1 MSLYH
6 QTGVEQ
12 LPYGYKF
19 VGEASFGA
27 SVLAITYILIHI
39 KAQLT
44 WRHMPASMTPPG
56 TTADATDDRDDLVF
70 ADEADAPFTA
80 AQSGAT
86 PAAGCAASAA
96 WRILVVDDDADVHS
110 TTTFALKGVEM
121 QGRPLAFLHAY
132 SAEEA
137 RALLARETDIAV
149 VLLDVVMERPDA
161 GLQLVRQIREE
172 LGMIEVRIILRT
184 GQPGYAPELD
194 AIRGYD
200 INDYRTKSELTRTKL
215 YTAVAAAVRSYAQLR
230 DLAASRA
237 GLEQILGAGAQL
249 MALHGVR
256 DAARG
261 VLRQLGALLGRP
273 PTGVLCVRE
282 SGHARP
288 DTVRVVAGAG
298 EHAALEGAE
307 LGAGRHGAIAEA
319 ALRALDARRRTHGDG
334 WLTLHLRGKAGRDFV
349 ACLPFERP
357 LGELECRL
365 LDVFASV
372 AAVSLENVELV
383 THLNQAAFRDQ
394 LTGLPNRTRLVEL
407 IDAALAGPQRDSATL
422 ALVDLD
428 HFAETNDALGHH
440 FGDLLLV
447 AVGRRLA
454 SRLKGGPGAR
464 VEVARIGADIFCV
477 LGDASAVQPAPIAAL
492 FREPFRIDGQDVQVS
507 GTLGLVRLGEHDG
520 SGADALKDADI
531 ALKRAKSQQR
541 AGHFYFS
548 RSMGVEIRE
557 RVRMMHALRSGFR
570 RGELFLA
577 YQPQVDLATSR
588 PFGAEALLRWRTE
601 DGRLVGPDRFIPI
614 AEYSGLIVDIGEW
627 VLRQALAELVRLR
640 AGGHHAFTMSVN
652 VSQVQFRHPH
662 FVDMLRRAL
671 DDTGAPPDYVEL
683 EITESMAMEEPALLV
698 EKLAQVKRTGVS
710 IAIDDF
716 GTGFSSLSH
725 LQRLQVDRLKIDR
738 TFVTEITGS
747 ARGSSIAEMVIQL
760 GRNLGLSVIAE
771 GVEDEREA
779 QILRNLG
786 CPLAQGYLF
795 ARPLS
800 PQALLAWLDDQALTR
815 AA

>member
-1 MSLYH
+1 MSAPMPPSGTLT
-6 QTGVEQ
+6 Q
-12 LPYGYKF
+12 
-19 VGEASFGA
+19 ASG
-27 SVLAITYILIHI
+27 
-39 KAQLT
+39 
-44 WRHMPASMTPPG
+44 
-56 TTADATDDRDDLVF
+56 DRDDLVF
-70 ADEADAPFTA
+70 ADEADLSPPALA
-80 AQSGAT
+80 NAT
-86 PAAGCAASAA
+86 

-110 TTTFALKGVEM
+110 TTTFALKNVEM
-121 QGRPLAFLHAY
+121 QGRPLEFLHAY
-132 SAEEA
+132 SAREA
-137 RALLARETDIAV
+137 RAILEQQPDIAV

-184 GQPGYAPELD
+184 GQPGYAPEID

-215 YTAVAAAVRSYAQLR
+215 YTAVAAAVRSYQQLR
-230 DLAASRA
+230 ALDASRA
-237 GLEQILGAGAQL
+237 GLEHIVAAGASL
-249 MALHGVR
+249 MSLHGVV
-256 DAARG
+256 DVAQG
-261 VLRQLGALLGRP
+261 VLRQAATLLGQAP
-273 PTGVLCVRE
+273 DGVLCVRE
-282 SGHARP
+282 SAQGRPDILHVVAAAGDHARFEGRELNHERYP
-288 DTVRVVAGAG
+288 RLAEVAGRTLASRSG
-298 EHAALEGAE
+298 LEA
-307 LGAGRHGAIAEA
+307 H
-319 ALRALDARRRTHGDG
+319 G
-334 WLTLHLRGKAGRDFV
+334 WLSLHFPGKAGRDFA
-349 ACLPFERP
+349 ACIPFERQ
-357 LGELECRL
+357 LGDLERRL
-365 LDVFASV
+365 LEVFASV
-372 AAVSLENVELV
+372 VAVGLDNVELV

-407 IDAALAGPQRDSATL
+407 IDAQLAGPQRRAATL

-447 AVGRRLA
+447 SVGKRLK
-454 SRLKGGPGAR
+454 SRLDPR
-464 VEVARIGADIFCV
+464 LEIARIGGDIFCV
-477 LGDASAVQPAPIAAL
+477 LGDCGAVQPAAIQAL
-492 FREPFRIDGQDVQVS
+492 FRVPFHIDGQDVQVS
-507 GTLGLVRLGEHDG
+507 ATLGLVRLSEHDG

-557 RVRMMHALRSGFR
+557 RVRMMHALRSGFQ

-577 YQPQVDLATSR
+577 YQPQVDLASNR

-640 AGGHHAFTMSVN
+640 AAGHLDFTMSVN
-652 VSQVQFRHPH
+652 VSQVQFRHPQ
-662 FVDMLRRAL
+662 FVDMLGRAL
-671 DDTGAPPDYVEL
+671 DATGAPPQFVEL
-683 EITESMAMEEPALLV
+683 EITESMAMEEPALLI

-771 GVEDEREA
+771 GVEDERQA
-779 QILRNLG
+779 HILRTLG
-786 CPLAQGYLF
+786 CPLAQGFLF

-800 PQALLAWLDDQALTR
+800 PEALQEWLGNQALT
-815 AA
+815 AAA

>member
-1 MSLYH
+1 MSAPMPPMGTLT
-6 QTGVEQ
+6 QTCG
-12 LPYGYKF
+12 
-19 VGEASFGA
+19 
-27 SVLAITYILIHI
+27 
-39 KAQLT
+39 
-44 WRHMPASMTPPG
+44 
-56 TTADATDDRDDLVF
+56 DRDDLVF
-70 ADEADAPFTA
+70 ADEA
-80 AQSGAT
+80 G
-86 PAAGCAASAA
+86 PALPASAGAA

-110 TTTFALKGVEM
+110 TTTFALKNVEM
-121 QGRPLAFLHAY
+121 QGRPLEFLHAY
-132 SAEEA
+132 SAREA
-137 RALLARETDIAV
+137 RAILERQPDIAV

-184 GQPGYAPELD
+184 GQPGYAPEIE

-215 YTAVAAAVRSYAQLR
+215 YTAVAAAVRSYQQLR
-230 DLAASRA
+230 ALDASRA
-237 GLEQILGAGAQL
+237 GLERIVSAGASL
-249 MALHGVR
+249 MSLHGVL
-256 DAARG
+256 DVAQS
-261 VLRQLGALLGRP
+261 VLRQAAGLLGQAP
-273 PTGVLCVRE
+273 DGVLCVRE
-282 SGHARP
+282 SGQGRPDILHVVAAAGDHARLEGRELSP
-288 DTVRVVAGAG
+288 QRYPVLAEVAGRT
-298 EHAALEGAE
+298 
-307 LGAGRHGAIAEA
+307 LGARSGLEEH
-319 ALRALDARRRTHGDG
+319 G
-334 WLTLHLRGKAGRDFV
+334 WLSLHFPGKAGRDFA
-349 ACLPFERP
+349 ACIPFERQV
-357 LGELECRL
+357 GDLERRL
-365 LDVFASV
+365 LEVFASV
-372 AAVSLENVELV
+372 VAVGLDNVELV

-407 IDAALAGPQRDSATL
+407 IDALLAGPERRSATL

-447 AVGRRLA
+447 AVGKRLK
-454 SRLKGGPGAR
+454 SRLDPR
-464 VEVARIGADIFCV
+464 LEIARIGGDIFCV
-477 LGDASAVQPAPIAAL
+477 LGEAGAVQPGAIQAL
-492 FREPFRIDGQDVQVS
+492 FRVPFHIDGQDVQVS
-507 GTLGLVRLGEHDG
+507 ATLGLVRLSEHDG

-557 RVRMMHALRSGFR
+557 RVRMMHALRSGFQ

-577 YQPQVDLATSR
+577 YQPQVDLGSNR

-627 VLRQALAELVRLR
+627 VLRQALLELVRLR
-640 AGGHHAFTMSVN
+640 ASGHLDFTMSVN
-652 VSQVQFRHPH
+652 VSQVQFRHPQ

-671 DDTGAPPDYVEL
+671 DVTGAPPEFVEL

-771 GVEDEREA
+771 GVEDERQA
-779 QILRNLG
+779 HILRTLG
-786 CPLAQGYLF
+786 CPLAQGFLYS
-795 ARPLS
+795 RPLS
-800 PQALLAWLDDQALTR
+800 PEALQEWLGKQALT
-815 AA
+815 AAA

>member
-1 MSLYH
+1 MSAPMPPMGTLT
-6 QTGVEQ
+6 QTCG
-12 LPYGYKF
+12 
-19 VGEASFGA
+19 
-27 SVLAITYILIHI
+27 
-39 KAQLT
+39 
-44 WRHMPASMTPPG
+44 
-56 TTADATDDRDDLVF
+56 DRDDLVF
-70 ADEADAPFTA
+70 ADEA
-80 AQSGAT
+80 G
-86 PAAGCAASAA
+86 PALPASAGAA

-110 TTTFALKGVEM
+110 TTTFALKNVEM
-121 QGRPLAFLHAY
+121 QGRPLEFLHAY
-132 SAEEA
+132 SAREA
-137 RALLARETDIAV
+137 RAILERQPDIAV

-184 GQPGYAPELD
+184 GQPGYAPEIE

-215 YTAVAAAVRSYAQLR
+215 YTAVAAAVRSYQQLR
-230 DLAASRA
+230 ALDAGRA
-237 GLEQILGAGAQL
+237 GLERIVSAGASL
-249 MALHGVR
+249 MSLHGVA
-256 DAARG
+256 DVAQS
-261 VLRQLGALLGRP
+261 VLRQAAGLLGQAP
-273 PTGVLCVRE
+273 DGVLCVRE
-282 SGHARP
+282 SGQGRPDILHVVAAAGDHARLEGRELSP
-288 DTVRVVAGAG
+288 QRYPVLAEVAGRT
-298 EHAALEGAE
+298 
-307 LGAGRHGAIAEA
+307 LGARSGLEEH
-319 ALRALDARRRTHGDG
+319 G
-334 WLTLHLRGKAGRDFV
+334 WLSLHFPGKAGRDFA
-349 ACLPFERP
+349 ACIPFERQV
-357 LGELECRL
+357 GDLERRL
-365 LDVFASV
+365 LEVFASV
-372 AAVSLENVELV
+372 VAVGLDNVELV

-407 IDAALAGPQRDSATL
+407 IDALLAGPERGTATL

-447 AVGRRLA
+447 AVGKRLK
-454 SRLKGGPGAR
+454 SRLDPR
-464 VEVARIGADIFCV
+464 LEIARIGGDIFCV
-477 LGDASAVQPAPIAAL
+477 LGEAGAVQPGAIQAL
-492 FREPFRIDGQDVQVS
+492 FRVPFHIDGQDVQVS
-507 GTLGLVRLGEHDG
+507 ATLGLVRLSEHDG

-557 RVRMMHALRSGFR
+557 RVRMMHALRSGFQ

-577 YQPQVDLATSR
+577 YQPQVDLGSNR

-627 VLRQALAELVRLR
+627 VLRQALLELVRLR
-640 AGGHHAFTMSVN
+640 ASGHLDFTMSVN
-652 VSQVQFRHPH
+652 VSQVQFRHPQ

-671 DDTGAPPDYVEL
+671 DATQAPPEFVEL

-771 GVEDEREA
+771 GVEDERQA
-779 QILRNLG
+779 HILRTLG
-786 CPLAQGYLF
+786 CPLAQGFLF

-800 PQALLAWLDDQALTR
+800 PEALQEWLGNQALT
-815 AA
+815 AAA

>member
-1 MSLYH
+1 MSAPMPP
-6 QTGVEQ
+6 TGK
-12 LPYGYKF
+12 PTD
-19 VGEASFGA
+19 A
-27 SVLAITYILIHI
+27 
-39 KAQLT
+39 
-44 WRHMPASMTPPG
+44 PADG
-56 TTADATDDRDDLVF
+56 DDLVF
-70 ADEADAPFTA
+70 VDEADATSF
-80 AQSGAT
+80 
-86 PAAGCAASAA
+86 AGTRAV

-110 TTTFALKGVEM
+110 TTTFALKNVEM

-132 SAEEA
+132 TAEEA
-137 RALLARETDIAV
+137 RAILQQQPDIAV
-149 VLLDVVMERPDA
+149 ILLDVVMERPDA
-161 GLQLVRQIREE
+161 GLQLVRRIREE

-184 GQPGYAPELD
+184 GQPGYAPELE

-215 YTAVAAAVRSYAQLR
+215 YTAVAAAVRSYQQLR
-230 DLAASRA
+230 ALDASRA
-237 GLEQILGAGAQL
+237 GLEQIVSAGAHL
-249 MALHGVR
+249 MTLHGVR
-256 DAARG
+256 DVAQG
-261 VLRQLGALLGRP
+261 VLRQAAALLGQESA
-273 PTGVLCVRE
+273 GVLCVRE
-282 SGHARP
+282 SGQGRP
-288 DTVRVVAGAG
+288 DVLHVVAATG
-298 EHAALEGAE
+298 EQAALEGRE
-307 LGAGRHGAIAEA
+307 LSPLRHAALASVAGRTLAT
-319 ALRALDARRRTHGDG
+319 RAGIHADG
-334 WLTLHLRGKAGRDFV
+334 WLSLHFPGKAGRDFA
-349 ACLPFERP
+349 ACIPFARPASDIER
-357 LGELECRL
+357 RL

-372 AAVSLENVELV
+372 VAVGLDNVELV

-407 IDAALAGPQRDSATL
+407 IDAMLASPQRGNATL

-447 AVGRRLA
+447 SVGKRLK
-454 SRLKGGPGAR
+454 SRLDPR
-464 VEVARIGADIFCV
+464 LQVARIGGDIFCV
-477 LGDASAVQPAPIAAL
+477 LGDAGAVQPASIQAL
-492 FREPFRIDGQDVQVS
+492 FRVPFHIDGQDVQVS
-507 GTLGLVRLGEHDG
+507 ATLGLVRLVEHDG

-557 RVRMMHALRSGFR
+557 RVRMMHALRSGFQ

-577 YQPQVDLATSR
+577 YQPQVDLANNR
-588 PFGAEALLRWRTE
+588 AFGAEALLRWRTE

-627 VLRQALAELVRLR
+627 VLRQALMELVRLR
-640 AGGHHAFTMSVN
+640 AAGHERFTMSVN

-662 FVDMLRRAL
+662 FVEMLRRAL
-671 DDTGAPPDYVEL
+671 DDTGAPPEYVEL

-771 GVEDEREA
+771 GVEDERQA
-779 QILRNLG
+779 HILRSLG
-786 CPLAQGYLF
+786 CPLAQGFLF
-795 ARPLS
+795 SRPLS
-800 PQALLAWLDDQALTR
+800 PQALLEWLGNQSLIE

>member
-1 MSLYH
+1 
-6 QTGVEQ
+6 
-12 LPYGYKF
+12 
-19 VGEASFGA
+19 
-27 SVLAITYILIHI
+27 
-39 KAQLT
+39 
-44 WRHMPASMTPPG
+44 MPASMTPTG
-56 TTADATDDRDDLVF
+56 TLTEARLDRDELMFV
-70 ADEADAPFTA
+70 DETDA
-80 AQSGAT
+80 AQ
-86 PAAGCAASAA
+86 PAGDAVPGLN
-96 WRILVVDDDADVHS
+96 WRVLVVDDDADVHS
-110 TTTFALKGVEM
+110 TTIFALKNVEM
-121 QGRPLAFLHAY
+121 QGRPLEFLHAY
-132 SAEEA
+132 TALEA
-137 RALLARETDIAV
+137 RAMLEREPDIAV
-149 VLLDVVMERPDA
+149 ILLDVVMERPDA

-172 LGMIEVRIILRT
+172 LGMHAVRIILRT

-215 YTAVAAAVRSYAQLR
+215 YTAVAAAVRSYQQLCAL
-230 DLAASRA
+230 DASRS
-237 GLEQILGAGAQL
+237 GLEHILTAGTQL
-249 MALHGVR
+249 MTLHGVR
-256 DAARG
+256 DVAQG
-261 VLRQLGALLGRP
+261 VLRQVATLLGQRP
-273 PTGVLCVRE
+273 AGVLCVRE
-282 SGHARP
+282 SGQGRP
-288 DTVRVVAGAG
+288 DVLHVVAAAG
-298 EHAALEGAE
+298 EHCHLEGGE
-307 LGAGRHGAIAEA
+307 LSPQRHALLAGAVGR
-319 ALRALDARRRTHGDG
+319 ALRERSCTEVDG
-334 WLTLHLRGKAGRDFV
+334 WLALHFPGKAGRDFA
-349 ACLPFERP
+349 ACIPFARSIGDIER
-357 LGELECRL
+357 RL
-365 LDVFASV
+365 LKVFTSV
-372 AAVSLENVELV
+372 VAVGLDNVELV

-407 IDAALAGPQRDSATL
+407 IDALLAGPQRASATL
-422 ALVDLD
+422 ALIDLD

-447 AVGRRLA
+447 AVGRRLK
-454 SRLKGGPGAR
+454 SRLDPKL
-464 VEVARIGADIFCV
+464 EVARIGGDIFCV
-477 LGDASAVQPAPIAAL
+477 LGNADAVQPAPIQAL
-492 FREPFRIDGQDVQVS
+492 FRESFHIDGQDVQVS
-507 GTLGLVRLGEHDG
+507 ATLGLVRLPEHDG

-557 RVRMMHALRSGFR
+557 RVRMMHALRSGFQ

-577 YQPQVDLATSR
+577 YQPQVDLANNR
-588 PFGAEALLRWRTE
+588 AFGAEALLRWRTE

-627 VLRQALAELVRLR
+627 VLRQACAELVRLR
-640 AGGHHAFTMSVN
+640 AAGHREFTMSVN

-671 DDTGAPPDYVEL
+671 DDTRAPPEYVEL

-771 GVEDEREA
+771 GVEDERQA
-779 QILRNLG
+779 HILRTLG
-786 CPLAQGYLF
+786 CPLAQGFLF
-795 ARPLS
+795 SRPLT
-800 PQALLAWLDDQALTR
+800 PEALLEWLGNQALIE